1 MDARGLALRRA
12 CEIEGDTEA
21 LALRLG
27 VSRRTVHAMLEGK
40 VPVTQRVFL
49 DLVDIITA
57 EDLRLPGR
65 KPATGDGAGATGK

>member
-12 CEIEGDTEA
+12 CEVEGDAEA

-27 VSRRTVHAMLEGK
+27 VSRRTVLAMLEGK

-57 EDLRLPGR
+57 ADLRIPGR
-65 KPATGDGAGATGK
+65 QPATGDGAAATEK